1 MEGVEKFVLDVVNV
15 VVCEDSSEGMF
26 SKVITLEEF
35 TIDEVFWIGRVGGVG
50 LDIDVCFVVRVVLI
64 AWTIVVRNSG
74 DSWEERFTV
83 IDKFEILGSI
93 VLFIGTLF
101 LLGKNGRFLLNW
113 ILISGIVWLFWFE
126 GGMMWK

>member
-50 LDIDVCFVVRVVLI
+50 LDTTFVL
-64 AWTIVVRNSG
+64 S
-74 DSWEERFTV
+74 
-83 IDKFEILGSI
+83 LG
-93 VLFIGTLF
+93 
-101 LLGKNGRFLLNW
+101 
-113 ILISGIVWLFWFE
+113 
-126 GGMMWK
+126 